1 MVVDQLMAEIIVV
14 PGTTLLPGR
23 ISGVPQEGPGGI
35 DNFTY
40 SLYRP
45 DGGHWSSVDLW
56 SLYI

>member
-1 MVVDQLMAEIIVV
+1 MAVELDMEETTVV
-14 PGTTLLPGR
+14 PGIILLPGR
-23 ISGVPQEGPGGI
+23 ISGVPQEGPGGT

-40 SLYRP
+40 SLHRP